1 MNDTNTTTTLPVLR
15 ISRTDHERVRLL
27 VEAMGNAR
35 PQLRESLQPLKREL
49 ERAEVLAPSDVP
61 SNVVK
66 MGSRIEIEDRETGE
80 VDNYTLVYP
89 EEADAADGKI
99 SVLAPIGV
107 AVIGFAEGDTFAWKT
122 PGGLRRLLI
131 RKVS

>member
-89 EEADAADGKI
+89 EEADAAGGKI
-99 SVLAPIGV
+99 SVLAPIGM
-107 AVIGFAEGDTFAWKT
+107 AVIASPKATPLRGRRPAVSEG
-122 PGGLRRLLI
+122 
-131 RKVS
+131 S